1 MTNDNSYVKTFLK
14 KDEGSCEGHWAAFM
28 EKLRVESVA
37 DLVRLAEKVDIQPTD
52 QG

>member
-1 MTNDNSYVKTFLK
+1 MSRLFLK
-14 KDEGSCEGHWAAFM
+14 KDERSCKGQWVAFM

-37 DLVRLAEKVDIQPTD
+37 DLVRLAEKADIQPTN

>member
-1 MTNDNSYVKTFLK
+1 
-14 KDEGSCEGHWAAFM
+14 M

-37 DLVRLAEKVDIQPTD
+37 DLVRLAEKAGIKPPD

>member
-1 MTNDNSYVKTFLK
+1 MSRLFSK
-14 KDEGSCEGHWAAFM
+14 KDEGSCEGHWVAFM

-37 DLVRLAEKVDIQPTD
+37 DLVRLAEKADIQPTN